1 MKTKQIPAIIM
12 LIAGF
17 ITCIVGIFEQFEA
30 RKFLEILLLALVVF
44 YSLGCVVKLILDK
57 NFKEMEESADDEQ
70 GEEENEEEKTT
81 EDEDSQ
87 E

>member
-17 ITCIVGIFEQFEA
+17 ITCIVGIFKQFEA
-30 RKFLEILLLALVVF
+30 GRFLEILLLVLVIF
-44 YSLGCVVKLILDK
+44 YSLGCIVKLILDK
-57 NFKEMEESADDEQ
+57 NFREMEEPADEEQ
-70 GEEENEEEKTT
+70 SEEENEEEKVT
-81 EDEDSQ
+81 EDEDFQ